1 MSAPLALRFSGV
13 TDAAQ
18 AQRYVVRV
26 RFAEALRSQSALE
39 SGDDERLHAFRLCC
53 KRLRFAIERLEAPSP
68 GLDRAAALLSK
79 ITDELG
85 FAHDCA
91 QLIDLAKETP
101 APLVQA
107 RAKRDRDR
115 YVGRAARLW
124 NQAFVGD
131 GEFAPLAAYAGFTW
145 SAP

>member
-13 TDAAQ
+13 TDGAQ
-18 AQRYVVRV
+18 AQRCVVRV
-26 RFAEALRSQSALE
+26 RFAEALRIQSALE
-39 SGDDERLHAFRLCC
+39 SSDDERVHAFRLYC
-53 KRLRFAIERLEAPSP
+53 KRLRFAIERLEAPPP

-79 ITDELG
+79 VTDELG

-115 YVGRAARLW
+115 YVERAARLW
-124 NQAFVGD
+124 HQAFAAD
-131 GEFAPLAAYAGFTW
+131 GAFAPLAAYAGFSW
-145 SAP
+145 STP